1 MAISLGILT
10 QHFQTNRLV
19 CGFMF
24 IILNS
29 EVVIL
34 ATYQSVGFAQGL
46 CFFAT
51 GQGTCPLSCS
61 RAGGP
66 HVSSDLIG
74 DLTVDDG

>member
-1 MAISLGILT
+1 MFR
-10 QHFQTNRLV
+10 QEKDRNKNRLV
-19 CGFMF
+19 GGFMF

-34 ATYQSVGFAQGL
+34 AMYQSDGL
-46 CFFAT
+46 HKGSAFFAT
-51 GQGTCPLSCS
+51 GKGTCPLSCS

-74 DLTVDDG
+74 DLTVDDA